1 MATIEEVKVLTPVQD
16 LKEGDVI
23 DLAGDEFAD
32 EEDFG
37 VYDHEYAVVQ
47 YVSSYGKDIQK
58 PEENPTTTAVEF
70 MHDTLEDVAYFPY
83 GHLVNVVTAK

>member
-37 VYDHEYAVVQ
+37 VYDYEYAVVQ
-47 YVSSYGKDIQK
+47 YVSSYGKDIRN
-58 PEENPTTTAVEF
+58 PEKDPTTTAIEIL
-70 MHDTLEDVAYFPY
+70 HDSIEDVVYFPF
-83 GHLVNVVTAK
+83 GHLVTVVTTK